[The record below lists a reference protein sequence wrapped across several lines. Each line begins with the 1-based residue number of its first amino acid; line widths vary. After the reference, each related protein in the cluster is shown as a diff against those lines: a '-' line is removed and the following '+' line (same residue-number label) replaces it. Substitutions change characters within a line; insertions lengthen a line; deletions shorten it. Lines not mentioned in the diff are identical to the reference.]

1 MGKRAK
7 ETQNTNKANCDREE
21 YARMIQEKN
30 KIGQPRINQ
39 LAEKKSPQTNALR
52 HEDTNDKTA
61 FNFTDFR
68 PTRI

>member
-39 LAEKKSPQTNALR
+39 LAEKKSPQRKIKAKNKPM
-52 HEDTNDKTA
+52 KTK
-61 FNFTDFR
+61 
-68 PTRI
+68 